1 MASRFTSLLIDVALF
16 LFLKLPMGKTRSPFK
31 LRKPSD
37 AGFSLVELIVVVV
50 IIGILAT
57 LATYGY
63 GKWIGRARRSEAVAL
78 LAEMSAKEQVYLM
91 EFGAYVPLRADNTN
105 TINEV
110 ASAWYPI
117 APDNANFESKRT
129 ATSIANGALWP
140 VRWRSVGLRPR
151 TQQLYCTYILNAGPG
166 NGAAIPA
173 AATFGTRLLTAPGV
187 TNRPWFYALA
197 ACNFS
202 RTPGLPNN
210 VHVMGVTADSPV
222 LREWNEGE

>member
-1 MASRFTSLLIDVALF
+1 MRNLSIPSSKRSRPDS
-16 LFLKLPMGKTRSPFK
+16 
-31 LRKPSD
+31 
-37 AGFSLVELIVVVV
+37 GFSLVELIVVVV

-91 EFGAYVPLRADNTN
+91 EFGAYLPLRADNGN
-105 TINEV
+105 AIDE
-110 ASAWYPI
+110 APAAWYPI

-140 VRWRSVGLRPR
+140 LRWRSVGLRPR

-197 ACNFS
+197 ACNF
-202 RTPGLPNN
+202 TGPGGLPND
-210 VHVMGVTADSPV
+210 VHIMGVTADSPV
-222 LREWNEGE
+222 LREWNEDE